1 MSIITLITDFG
12 TKDYAVSAVKG
23 SILSQLPS
31 ATIVDISHLVTPY
44 NIIETAFILN
54 AAYPNFPKNTIHIIG
69 VDAEK
74 TVEHTHL
81 VAQIDNHYFI
91 GSDNG
96 IFSLLLSNKKLDKL
110 IEIQHPK
117 SQDSSFPTRDIFVDI
132 AIKISNGIPLEKIGN
147 SLTNVKTWMKNKPN
161 ISSNKNEIIGHIV
174 YVDRFGNLITDIS
187 KEFFNQHVQNRR
199 FEITAS
205 SAKISKI
212 HSKYDSF
219 IDYSQPLAQRQKAGK
234 ALAIFNSLDLLEIAL
249 YKSDPEKAGSAASL
263 FGLEVGNSIKIE
275 FN

>member
-31 ATIVDISHLVTPY
+31 ATIVDISHLVTPH
-44 NIIETAFILN
+44 NIVETAFILN
-54 AAYPNFPKNTIHIIG
+54 AAYPNFPKGTIHIIG

-91 GSDNG
+91 GPDNG
-96 IFSLLLSNKKLDKL
+96 MFSLLLSDKKLDKL
-110 IEIQHPK
+110 IEIQHLK
-117 SQDSSFPTRDIFVDI
+117 SQDNSFPMRDVFVDV

-161 ISSNKNEIIGHIV
+161 ISSNQNEIFGHIV

-199 FEITAS
+199 FEISAS

-212 HSKYDSF
+212 HPKYDSF

-263 FGLEVGNSIKIE
+263 LGLEVGNSIKIE
-275 FN
+275 FK